1 MNYGKAKKILIFL
14 FLFLNLFLIFQLM
27 HLSKSDTKLNPD
39 SVEKTIAL
47 LKKNNISADKK
58 DIPKSVEI
66 LDYLELYNPMSD
78 EKAFF
83 STLSGKEKRMENN
96 TFFLTES
103 IPIENENQSAILS
116 EIRKAGFKNN
126 KYIFSH
132 FITNDITGEKKYYF
146 RQTYNDYPITGSYI
160 CASVSKNTITEISGS
175 VYKALTVKYT
185 DYQILSPLQILL
197 DIGASYSG
205 KGAEYKAFSQSYY
218 ISPDALSYTN
228 LTAIPCNVL
237 NVNDNNLFYDSV
249 TGEFLKMDT
258 QNGGTIYEKEEA
270 FSYLSK

>member
-47 LKKNNISADKK
+47 LKKSNISADKK

-66 LDYLELYNPMSD
+66 LDYLELSNPMSD
-78 EKAFF
+78 ETDFF
-83 STLSGKEKRMENN
+83 STLSGKDKKVENN
-96 TFFLTES
+96 VFTITES
-103 IPIENENQSAILS
+103 IPIEKESKSEILS

-126 KYIFSH
+126 KYTFSH
-132 FITNDITGEKKYYF
+132 FIKNDITGEKKYYF
-146 RQTYNDYPITGSYI
+146 RQTYNDYPISGAYI
-160 CASVSKNTITEISGS
+160 CALVSKNTITEISGS
-175 VYKALTVKYT
+175 VYRVLSVKYS
-185 DYQILSPLQILL
+185 DFQILSPLQILL

-205 KGAEYKAFSQSYY
+205 KGAEYKGFCQSYY
-218 ISPDALSYTN
+218 IPPDALSYKN
-228 LTAIPCNVL
+228 LTAVPCYVL
-237 NVNDNNLFYDSV
+237 NVNDNNLFYDAV

-258 QNGGTIYEKEEA
+258 DNGGTVYEKDEA

>member
-1 MNYGKAKKILIFL
+1 MIWITLYMPTIRLIRRRDKEYRTL
-14 FLFLNLFLIFQLM
+14 PVVCWVFQKTDIRRPI
-27 HLSKSDTKLNPD
+27 SSDGQKL
-39 SVEKTIAL
+39 
-47 LKKNNISADKK
+47 
-58 DIPKSVEI
+58 
-66 LDYLELYNPMSD
+66 
-78 EKAFF
+78 
-83 STLSGKEKRMENN
+83 R
-96 TFFLTES
+96 ES
-103 IPIENENQSAILS
+103 LVTWL
-116 EIRKAGFKNN
+116 
-126 KYIFSH
+126 H
-132 FITNDITGEKKYYF
+132 
-146 RQTYNDYPITGSYI
+146 PITGSYI
-160 CASVSKNTITEISGS
+160 YASVSKNTITEISGS

-218 ISPDALSYTN
+218 IAPDALSYTN
-228 LTAIPCNVL
+228 LTAIPCYVL

>member
-78 EKAFF
+78 EKEFF

-116 EIRKAGFKNN
+116 EIRKVGFKNN

-132 FITNDITGEKKYYF
+132 FITND
-146 RQTYNDYPITGSYI
+146 
-160 CASVSKNTITEISGS
+160 ISGS

-218 ISPDALSYTN
+218 IAPDALSYTN
-228 LTAIPCNVL
+228 LTAIPCYVL

-258 QNGGTIYEKEEA
+258 QSGGTIYEKEEA

>member
-39 SVEKTIAL
+39 SVEKTIKL
-47 LKKNNISADKK
+47 LKKSNISADKK

-78 EKAFF
+78 ENEF
-83 STLSGKEKRMENN
+83 LSPLLGENKKVENN
-96 TFFLTES
+96 TFTLTES
-103 IPIENENQSAILS
+103 IPIEKENESEILS
-116 EIRKAGFKNN
+116 KIRKAGFTNN
-126 KYIFSH
+126 KYAFSH
-132 FITNDITGEKKYYF
+132 FIKNDITGEKKYYF
-146 RQTYNDYPITGSYI
+146 RQTYNDYPIAGAYI
-160 CASVSKNTITEISGS
+160 CAAVSKNTITEISGS
-175 VYKALTVKYT
+175 VYQVLSVKYT

-197 DIGASYSG
+197 DIGSSYKG

-218 ISPDALSYTN
+218 ISPDALSYKN
-228 LTAIPCNVL
+228 LTAVPCYVL
-237 NVNDNNLFYDSV
+237 NVDDNNLFYDAV

-258 QNGGTIYEKEEA
+258 QNGGAIYEKEEA